1 MLVMRT
7 GIPMNPS
14 KTDHIMSRYRP
25 IAPKPTPKS
34 EGTDQTDSHSLGSLS
49 VDKSSKSTEYCRG
62 KRRNKRP
69 PDASTTKS
77 SPRNVKKPRH
87 GASSGS
93 VKSGGAEGNVEFQP
107 PSFNL
112 TPIFSEQVAPVF
124 GPGGLQRFKDSF
136 DHSQTG
142 VSVSLSLSAKSPPR
156 DQGVGVIP
164 INLHSTLQ
172 CSKDGLSFNIGSAAP
187 AAAASPAMGTVP
199 NLQQHLERDMG
210 FMERAAIN
218 SKSLFSTDYSN
229 LKTRVP
235 FRGGYSSF
243 STSFGADSEVCSA
256 EELAPES
263 KNANIVT
270 LSLLPDTP
278 SYVNTRSTSSTS
290 TLSLLR
296 SDIRWSPDTQPAI
309 TSSDLNTSLTMSNI
323 GRGWSELKNTSLGG
337 GRFSPPPVATEE
349 SQGEGGMVVVD
360 AHDLEQRHG
369 GSSEA
374 VMLTD
379 ERDAVLW
386 VNSAFQ
392 RLSNE
397 RMSSRMQVCAHDP
410 YVSGT
415 ALSFLFRFVSYAS
428 FDFQG

>member
-25 IAPKPTPKS
+25 IAPKPTPKT
-34 EGTDQTDSHSLGSLS
+34 EGTDQTDSHSLSSLS
-49 VDKSSKSTEYCRG
+49 VDNNKSSKSGEYSRG
-62 KRRNKRP
+62 KRRNNNNNNNNSKRP
-69 PDASTTKS
+69 PDTTK
-77 SPRNVKKPRH
+77 SPRNVKKPTR
-87 GASSGS
+87 GTMSSGS
-93 VKSGGAEGNVEFQP
+93 GKSGGGVEGNVEFQP

-136 DHSQTG
+136 DHG

-156 DQGVGVIP
+156 DHHHPHVGVNP

-172 CSKDGLSFNIGSAAP
+172 CSKDGLSFNIGAASS
-187 AAAASPAMGTVP
+187 SPAM
-199 NLQQHLERDMG
+199 DMG

-218 SKSLFSTDYSN
+218 STSLYSAEHSN
-229 LKTRVP
+229 NVRSRVP
-235 FRGGYSSF
+235 FYSSF
-243 STSFGADSEVCSA
+243 STSFGAADSEVCSA
-256 EELAPES
+256 EEFAPES
-263 KNANIVT
+263 KNIVT

-296 SDIRWSPDTQPAI
+296 SDIRWSSETKPT
-309 TSSDLNTSLTMSNI
+309 TTCSDLNTRLTMSSI
-323 GRGWSELKNTSLGG
+323 GRGWSELEEGTSLGG
-337 GRFSPPPVATEE
+337 RYQPD
-349 SQGEGGMVVVD
+349 GGMVVVD

-397 RMSSRMQVCAHDP
+397 RMSSRMQVCLGELLHMFVLCGVLKGTF
-410 YVSGT
+410 VSCFL
-415 ALSFLFRFVSYAS
+415 LSFSGL
-428 FDFQG
+428 